1 MLSEKNWELFRKQLL
16 KVLELEDE
24 VQLGNA
30 LKGKGNWDSLRT
42 IQIYIL
48 LREYS
53 NQIIEETD
61 YLEVDVVHK
70 FKRFF
75 T

>member
-24 VQLGNA
+24 VQLGNV

>member
-24 VQLGNA
+24 VQLANA

-53 NQIIEETD
+53 NQIIEETE